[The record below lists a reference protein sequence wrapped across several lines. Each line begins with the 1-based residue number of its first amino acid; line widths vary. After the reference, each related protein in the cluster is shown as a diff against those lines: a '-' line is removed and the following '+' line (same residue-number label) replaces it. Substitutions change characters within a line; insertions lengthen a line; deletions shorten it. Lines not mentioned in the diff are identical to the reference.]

1 MRAIITG
8 ANGFVGHHMRRH
20 LESLGW
26 KVTPVDL
33 QPNDDAMHVFNT
45 VDDCPVYDLVVHA
58 AAAAPHRRA
67 IDEQKGNF
75 PYNVMLDAAMFN
87 WAIRTKQ
94 RRVVYLSSSAVYP
107 EYLQNGA
114 HLGSDAYK
122 LLEVDWRLIEYQTTP
137 IEEPAD
143 VYGMTKFIGERMA
156 EQAIGAGIPVTVVRP
171 FSGYGEDQSEDFPFR
186 AFIERARRREDPF
199 TIWGNADQVRDWIH
213 IDDICAGIMALV
225 SADVQGP
232 VNLCTGIGTTM
243 RQLAD
248 LIIQTVGYDAA
259 LSVDTEA
266 PMGVFYR
273 VGHPGRL
280 NEFYTPSISIE
291 EGVQRALGRN

>member
-58 AAAAPHRRA
+58 AAAGPNRRA

-94 RRVVYLSSSAVYP
+94 RHVVYLSSCAVYP
-107 EYLQNGA
+107 AGLQDERG
-114 HLGSDAYK
+114 
-122 LLEVDWRLIEYQTTP
+122 WRTT
-137 IEEPAD
+137 AD
-143 VYGMTKFIGERMA
+143 RGFSGDRRLVEDMAFDGDPFDDYGHTKMIGERMA
-156 EQAIGAGIPVTVVRP
+156 HAARSAGLNVTVVRP

-186 AFIERARRREDPF
+186 AFIERARRRENPF

-213 IDDICAGIMALV
+213 IDDICASIMTLV

-232 VNLCTGIGTTM
+232 VNLCTGVGTTM